1 MLHLFAWG
9 FRVSSMKI
17 RQFQAGREWGEQIEK
32 KKKPEKLCEGWRER
46 AYLHRPRAW
55 HRLNKKA

>member
-17 RQFQAGREWGEQIEK
+17 RQFQAPREWGEQIEK

-46 AYLHRPRAW
+46 AYLH
-55 HRLNKKA
+55 

>member
-17 RQFQAGREWGEQIEK
+17 RQFQAPREWGEQIEK
-32 KKKPEKLCEGWRER
+32 KEKAWKIVWGVEREGLSTQTKSL
-46 AYLHRPRAW
+46 AQA
-55 HRLNKKA
+55 K

>member
-32 KKKPEKLCEGWRER
+32 KKNCEKPCEGWRER
-46 AYLHRPRAW
+46 GLIYTDQEPGTG
-55 HRLNKKA
+55 

>member
-32 KKKPEKLCEGWRER
+32 KKNCENHVRGGEREGLSTLIKSL
-46 AYLHRPRAW
+46 AQA
-55 HRLNKKA
+55 K